1 MDVLLLTP
9 VTSHDTRYL
18 TGLATS
24 IEHSQH
30 LPDDTTLQWHI
41 QGDTDQPE
49 VLHDISVAV
58 HGIHIPVTAAIN
70 GRHCGPGITR
80 SIALATHHT
89 GHDVTVSI
97 DADDLFTPTGL
108 ADLLA
113 PLHAHPDITWVGG
126 GNTHVSDLHKPR
138 LGFYPPGGDLNGL
151 VAPGQVG
158 AVWRDTG
165 VFPFAAAT
173 IAYRP
178 EVILAA
184 GGWPGTP
191 TGQDAALLLAI
202 SDTHPGWAVPH
213 AVFEYR
219 KRPGQLTS
227 TEAHTQL
234 RHATHVLMN
243 ARSARDRRTLQGID

>member
-1 MDVLLLTP
+1 MRVLLITP
-9 VTSHDTRYL
+9 VAGHDIGYL
-18 TGLATS
+18 TDLAAS
-24 IEHSQH
+24 IRHSRD
-30 LPDDTTLQWHI
+30 LPDGTTVHWHI

-49 VLHDISVAV
+49 HLAAIAAAAAPAQVT
-58 HGIHIPVTAAIN
+58 VTAALN
-70 GRHCGPGITR
+70 GRRCGPGITR
-80 SIALATHHT
+80 SIALATHP
-89 GHDVTVSI
+89 DADAVVSI

-108 ADLLA
+108 ADLLV
-113 PLHAHPDITWVGG
+113 PLREHPDVAWVGG
-126 GNTHVSDLHKPR
+126 GNTHVSDPHKPR

-178 EVILAA
+178 EAILAA